1 VSPRLVYLMFCRI
14 LAWLVLLARSSA
26 AKDAEIL
33 VLRHEVAV
41 LRRTAPRPR
50 LDWADRAVL
59 AALVRILPRHLRTRR
74 LVTPGTVLRWHRR
87 LVARK
92 WRQPQAPGRPPIGD
106 DLTALIVRLATEN
119 TSWGHQR
126 IQGELRRLGHRVA
139 AATIRGILRAH
150 RLPPAPRRAGDQT
163 WRTFLRAHAD
173 TILACDFF
181 HVDCVT
187 LKRVYVFFVLDASN
201 RYVHVLG
208 VTSHPTAAR
217 ATQMARNL
225 VADLGQRASQLRFL
239 IRDRDSKFTGSFD
252 AVFTSEGIEPLK
264 IPAQCPRANAF
275 AERWVLTARTECTDR
290 MLIAGERHLRVV
302 LEEYATHYNSGR
314 PHRSLDLRAPGDDR
328 HVITFPVPFDRI
340 RRHEILGG
348 LISQYEPAA

>member
-1 VSPRLVYLMFCRI
+1 MSPRLVYLMSCRI

-41 LRRTAPRPR
+41 LRRTAARPR

-59 AALVRILPRHLRTRR
+59 AALVRILPGHLRIRR

-87 LVARK
+87 LVASR
-92 WRQPQAPGRPPIGD
+92 WRQPRPPGRPPIGEE
-106 DLTALIVRLATEN
+106 LTTLIVRLATEN
-119 TSWGHQR
+119 ASWGYQR

-139 AATIRGILRAH
+139 AATIRSILRAH
-150 RLPPAPRRAGDQT
+150 RLPPAPRRSGDQT
-163 WRTFLRAHAD
+163 WRGFLRAHAD
-173 TILACDFF
+173 TLLACDFF

-187 LKRVYVFFVLDASN
+187 LKRVYVFFVLDARN
-201 RYVHVLG
+201 RHVLG
-208 VTSHPTAAR
+208 VTSHPTAAWT
-217 ATQMARNL
+217 TQLARNL
-225 VADLGQRASQLRFL
+225 VADLGQRAGQLHFL
-239 IRDRDSKFTGSFD
+239 VRDRDSKFTASFD
-252 AVFTSEGIEPLK
+252 AVFISEGIQPLK

-302 LEEYATHYNSGR
+302 LQEYAAHYNSGR
-314 PHRSLDLRAPGDDR
+314 PHRSLDLQAPDDDQ
-328 HVITFPVPFDRI
+328 HVITFPVPFNRI
-340 RRHEILGG
+340 RRHTILGG
-348 LISQYEPAA
+348 LISQYESAA

>member
-1 VSPRLVYLMFCRI
+1 VIYLMFCRI

-41 LRRTAPRPR
+41 LRRAAPRPR

-59 AALVRILPRHLRTRR
+59 AALVRILPRHLRIRR

-92 WRQPQAPGRPPIGD
+92 WRQPRAPGRPPIGD
-106 DLTALIVRLATEN
+106 DLTAQIVRLATEN
-119 TSWGHQR
+119 TSWGYQR

-139 AATIRGILRAH
+139 AGTIRSILRAH

-163 WRTFLRAHAD
+163 WRSFLRAHAD
-173 TILACDFF
+173 TLLACDFF

-187 LKRVYVFFVLDASN
+187 LKRVYVFFVLDARN
-201 RYVHVLG
+201 RHVHILG
-208 VTSHPTAAR
+208 VTSHPTAAWT
-217 ATQMARNL
+217 TQLARNL
-225 VADLGQRASQLRFL
+225 VADLGQRAGQLRFL
-239 IRDRDSKFTGSFD
+239 IRDRDSKFTDSFD

-264 IPAQCPRANAF
+264 IPAQCPRAKPQVAY
-275 AERWVLTARTECTDR
+275 CTS
-290 MLIAGERHLRVV
+290 
-302 LEEYATHYNSGR
+302 SG
-314 PHRSLDLRAPGDDR
+314 
-328 HVITFPVPFDRI
+328 
-340 RRHEILGG
+340 
-348 LISQYEPAA
+348 

>member
-1 VSPRLVYLMFCRI
+1 MFCRV
-14 LAWLVLLARSSA
+14 LAWLVLLARSGA

-41 LRRTAPRPR
+41 LRRAVPKPR

-59 AALVRILPRHLRTRR
+59 AALIRILPGQLRIRW

-87 LVARK
+87 LAARK
-92 WRQPQAPGRPPIGD
+92 WREPRAPGRPPIGD

-119 TSWGHQR
+119 TSWGYQR

-139 AATIRGILRAH
+139 AATIRSILRAR
-150 RLPPAPRRAGDQT
+150 RLPPAPRRASDQT
-163 WRTFLRAHAD
+163 WLNFLRTHAD
-173 TILACDFF
+173 TLLACDFF

-187 LKRVYVFFVLDASN
+187 LKRVYVFFVLDARN

-208 VTSHPTAAR
+208 VTSHPTAAWT
-217 ATQMARNL
+217 TQLARNL

-239 IRDRDSKFTGSFD
+239 IRDRDSKFTDSFD
-252 AVFTSEGIEPLK
+252 AVFISEDVKPLK

-290 MLIAGERHLRVV
+290 MLIAGERHLRAV
-302 LEEYATHYNSGR
+302 LQEYATHYNSGR
-314 PHRSLDLRAPGDDR
+314 AHRSLDLRAPDDDPQ
-328 HVITFPVPFDRI
+328 VITFPVPIGRI
-340 RRHEILGG
+340 RRQKILGG
-348 LISQYEPAA
+348 LISQYERAA

>member
-1 VSPRLVYLMFCRI
+1 MFCRI

-41 LRRTAPRPR
+41 LRRAVPRPR

-59 AALVRILPRHLRTRR
+59 AALVRILPRHLRVRR

-87 LVARK
+87 LAARQ
-92 WRQPQAPGRPPIGD
+92 WRQPRAPGRPPIGD

-119 TSWGHQR
+119 TSWGYQR
-126 IQGELRRLGHRVA
+126 IQGELRRLEHRVA
-139 AATIRGILRAH
+139 AGTSRSILRAH

-163 WRTFLRAHAD
+163 WRSFLRAHAG
-173 TILACDFF
+173 TLLACDFF

-187 LKRVYVFFVLDASN
+187 LKRVYVFFVLDARN
-201 RYVHVLG
+201 RHVHILG
-208 VTSHPTAAR
+208 VTSHPTAAWT
-217 ATQMARNL
+217 TQLARNL
-225 VADLGQRASQLRFL
+225 VADLGQRAGQLRFL
-239 IRDRDSKFTGSFD
+239 IRDRDSKFTDSFD

-264 IPAQCPRANAF
+264 IPAQCPRANAL

-302 LEEYATHYNSGR
+302 LEEYAIHYNRRR
-314 PHRSLDLRAPGDDR
+314 PHRSLDLRAPDDDPD
-328 HVITFPVPFDRI
+328 VNTFPVPLDQI
-340 RRHEILGG
+340 RRHQILGG